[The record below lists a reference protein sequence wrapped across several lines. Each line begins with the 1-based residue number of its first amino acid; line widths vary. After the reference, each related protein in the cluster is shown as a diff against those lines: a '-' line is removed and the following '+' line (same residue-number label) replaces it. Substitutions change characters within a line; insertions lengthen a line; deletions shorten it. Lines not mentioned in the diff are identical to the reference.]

1 MYWFVLCYVLV
12 TAWGRGTIFS
22 LEVNRLSTP
31 IVVTV
36 LHSPMNMD
44 DAHREALEHQPEIPT
59 EILLFHA
66 SWISYTEELF
76 SLFHLSLRSPQDCG
90 WSQKIQL
97 CPACLMPF
105 VFKKL
110 HSGWMQERKMSQY
123 SPTASWVTLVIFI
136 TISISNY
143 TLKYCG
149 IFHSFVHPQLCETI
163 KDGCLI
169 LSRACSFSCPTSPL
183 LKQHFIKFLG

>member
-44 DAHREALEHQPEIPT
+44 DAHREALEHQPEIRGLTFPCILNLLYWRAFQPFSSFT
-59 EILLFHA
+59 EIATRLWLVSKNPA
-66 SWISYTEELF
+66 LS
-76 SLFHLSLRSPQDCG
+76 SLFNAFC
-90 WSQKIQL
+90 
-97 CPACLMPF
+97 
-105 VFKKL
+105 FKKL

-149 IFHSFVHPQLCETI
+149 IFHSFVHPQLYETI